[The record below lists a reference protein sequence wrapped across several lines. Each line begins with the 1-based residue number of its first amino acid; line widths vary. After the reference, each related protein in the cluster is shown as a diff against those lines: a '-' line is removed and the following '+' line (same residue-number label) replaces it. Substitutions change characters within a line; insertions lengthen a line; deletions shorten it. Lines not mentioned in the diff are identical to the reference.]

1 MKIQFLFICAIFLC
15 HVTNGQSVP
24 KSTFNGKVEM
34 KAGAKFTNLANG
46 GNKMLTIT
54 STGELRKNDIPQ
66 AIPGPPGPPGI
77 QGLVGQQGMQG
88 PPGVVPQTLL
98 DQVNY
103 QQILIDNLLARVLF
117 LEQQLQGNAE

>member
-77 QGLVGQQGMQG
+77 QGLGCLV
-88 PPGVVPQTLL
+88 LC
-98 DQVNY
+98 Y
-103 QQILIDNLLARVLF
+103 KLISTNDFHPYVSN
-117 LEQQLQGNAE
+117 